1 MKKTTAFCLIILILV
16 VMAGT
21 ALAAPEYQ
29 GEVTPNAVMLLDA
42 VTGQV
47 LFEKNA
53 DEQIRPASTTKI
65 LTCIVAL
72 ENSNMDDIV
81 KVGPEGDWTG
91 SGYSLLGTK
100 DGEEIVMKDLL
111 YGLMLVSGN
120 DAAATVAV
128 HIGGS
133 EEKFVEMMNEKAQE
147 IGMTGSQFKNPHGT
161 DTDGHY
167 VTARDMSKLA
177 LYAAKN
183 EQFMDIVG
191 TASYDMP
198 ATNKNEART
207 VLNTN
212 MLLRTD
218 EEAEEGAYYEYAIGI
233 KTGSTPKAFR
243 CLVSA
248 AEKDGTKLICL
259 VYGDETEDGVKRWP
273 LSKSLYEFGFEN
285 YKTVNVQEIIDNAEP
300 PTIAVQNAGNEDMV
314 IELAIRNT
322 GDAFVTLEK
331 QVTDAIE
338 TGNGLERTIE
348 LYSGDKLSAPIKKDD
363 IVGTITIKSVETEDV
378 ICQGELLA
386 TRDVAMEGELNI
398 AVTEET
404 PAPTADST
412 EVPASQGPVVGLG
425 WLWIG
430 IGVVLVVIIVAL
442 IISLVRD
449 RR

>member
-1 MKKTTAFCLIILILV
+1 MKKTTAFCLIFLILIAL
-16 VMAGT
+16 AGT

-29 GEVTPNAVMLLDA
+29 GEVSPNAVMLLDA
-42 VTGQV
+42 ATGKV
-47 LFEKNA
+47 IYEKNA

-120 DAAATVAV
+120 DAAAAVAV

-133 EEKFVEMMNEKAQE
+133 EEKFIEMMNDKAKE

-167 VTARDMSKLA
+167 VTVRDMSKLA

-198 ATNKNEART
+198 ATNKNDART
-207 VLNTN
+207 VQNTN
-212 MLLRTD
+212 MLLRND
-218 EEAEEGAYYEYAIGI
+218 EEAVEGAYYEYAIGI

-248 AEKDGTKLICL
+248 AEKDGTRLLCL
-259 VYGDETEDGVKRWP
+259 VYGDETKEGVKRWP
-273 LSKSLYEFGFEN
+273 LSKSLYEYGFEN
-285 YKTVNVQEIIDNAEP
+285 FATVNVQEIIDNMQA
-300 PTIAVQNAGNEDMV
+300 PTIAVQNTGNEDTV

-322 GDAFVTLEK
+322 GEELVTLEK
-331 QVTDAIE
+331 KVADAIAAD
-338 TGNGLERTIE
+338 NALESAVE

-363 IVGTITIKSVETEDV
+363 VVGTITIKSTETGDV
-378 ICQGELLA
+378 ICQRELLA
-386 TRDVAMEGELNI
+386 STDVAMQGELNLE
-398 AVTEET
+398 VTESTPVPTEEET
-404 PAPTADST
+404 
-412 EVPASQGPVVGLG
+412 EKPASQGPVVGLG

-430 IGVVLVVIIVAL
+430 LGVVLIVIIIAL